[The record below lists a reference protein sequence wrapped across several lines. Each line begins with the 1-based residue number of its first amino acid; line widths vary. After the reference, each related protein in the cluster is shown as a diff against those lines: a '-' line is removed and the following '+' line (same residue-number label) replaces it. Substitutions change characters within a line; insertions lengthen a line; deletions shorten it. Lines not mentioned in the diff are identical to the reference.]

1 MNTFAKVIKG
11 KVNKFLEIYPLS
23 GLIKGG
29 RVEFRVKFFGEYLTN
44 VGYFVVQV
52 VIKIICSTSSMFS
65 TVFIDISLIFVQ
77 LDLENF
83 GKMVR
88 DPPSITFARVY

>member
-52 VIKIICSTSSMFS
+52 FIICILCPPP
-65 TVFIDISLIFVQ
+65 VPAAGVQ
-77 LDLENF
+77 N
-83 GKMVR
+83 MH
-88 DPPSITFARVY
+88 PPLTTEAH